1 MMNFPGPLGSELKP
15 MLRRILLAVVAVA
28 LTAGLVLPVAA
39 QGAMDCEQVS
49 LQTPAEGCGGE
60 AMAGGACAVT
70 CHAGA
75 CITPSLAGPDSD
87 AKVAQP
93 FAGCAALHSDG
104 ARAPDTA
111 PPKHYIA

>member
-1 MMNFPGPLGSELKP
+1 
-15 MLRRILLAVVAVA
+15 MLHRILLTLLVVA

-49 LQTPAEGCGGE
+49 LQPPAEGCGGA
-60 AMAGGACAVT
+60 AMAGSACAVT

-75 CITPSLAGPDSD
+75 CITPSLAEPESD
-87 AKVAQP
+87 AKIAQP
-93 FAGCAALHSDG
+93 FARCAALESDG